1 MTYYWHDYETWGA
14 NPATDRAA
22 QFAGLRTDA
31 ELNPIGEPLVLYA
44 RPAQDVLP
52 QPQACLTTGITPQR
66 ALAEGLPEADF
77 FAAIH
82 AELSQPGTC
91 ALGYNSLRFDDEV
104 TRYGLY
110 RNFFDPYEREWKRGN
125 SRWDL
130 IDVVRLTRALRPEGL
145 EWPVHPD
152 GTTSFRLTD
161 LTAANNI
168 SHTDAHDA
176 LADVQATIALARL
189 LRQQQPRLFEY
200 CRTHHDKTTL
210 SALLDPQAAE
220 PVLHVSARYPAA
232 TGCIALVLPLAWHPT
247 QKNGVIV
254 YDLRQDPTDVLQLSA
269 AEIHARLYTATA
281 DLPDGQVR
289 PALKVVHLNRAPVVV
304 PASTLTDNARA
315 DWHMPAAPAAEHA
328 AALQAA
334 QPALASKL
342 ADVFSIPYPARDTD
356 PDFDLYG
363 GGFLSP
369 PDRALCREIQR
380 ATPTELACLRPD
392 FIDPRLTTLLF
403 RYRAR
408 NWPETLNAQEH
419 AAWETFRQQRLTD
432 PTAGASITLADYQT
446 ELSQLIVDTTLS
458 THQRDLLEALLAWPT
473 QLGLSS
479 HL

>member
-1 MTYYWHDYETWGA
+1 MTFYWHDYETWGA
-14 NPATDRAA
+14 NPAVDRAA
-22 QFAGLRTDA
+22 QFAGIRTDA

-44 RPAQDVLP
+44 QPAQDVLP
-52 QPQACLTTGITPQR
+52 QPQACLTTGITPQQ

-110 RNFFDPYEREWKRGN
+110 RNFFDPCEREWKRGN

-130 IDVVRLTRALRPEGL
+130 IDVVRLTRALRPDGL
-145 EWPVHPD
+145 AWPTHAED

-161 LTAANNI
+161 LTAANDI
-168 SHTDAHDA
+168 GHADAHDA

-189 LRQQQPRLFEY
+189 LRQKQPRLFEY
-200 CRTHHDKTTL
+200 CRTHRDKKTL
-210 SALLDPQAAE
+210 STILDPQAAT

-232 TGCIALVLPLAWHPT
+232 TGCIALVLPLAWHPI

-254 YDLRQDPTDVLQLSA
+254 YDLRQDPGDVLQLSA
-269 AEIHARLYTATA
+269 AEIHTRLYTATD
-281 DLPDGQVR
+281 DLPAGQNR

-304 PASTLTDNARA
+304 PANTLTDAARA
-315 DWHMPAAPAAEHA
+315 DWQMPAAPAAEHT

-334 QPALASKL
+334 QPALAAKL
-342 ADVFSIPYPARDTD
+342 TEVFSIPYPARDTD

-363 GGFLSP
+363 GFFTP
-369 PDRALCREIQR
+369 TDRTLCQEIRQ
-380 ATPTELACLRPD
+380 ATPVQLADMQPD
-392 FIDPRLTTLLF
+392 FNDPRLAPLLF

-408 NWPETLNAQEH
+408 NWPETLNAQESTD
-419 AAWETFRQQRLTD
+419 WDTFRHRRLTD
-432 PTAGASITLADYQT
+432 PAAGAGITLTDYQT
-446 ELSQLIVDTTLS
+446 ELSQLIVDNTL
-458 THQRDLLEALLAWPT
+458 HQKDLLEALLAWPA
-473 QLGLSS
+473 QLGLTNP
-479 HL
+479 

>member
-1 MTYYWHDYETWGA
+1 MTFYWHDYETWGA

-22 QFAGLRTDA
+22 QFAGIRTDA

-52 QPQACLTTGITPQR
+52 QPQACLTTGITPQQ
-66 ALAEGLPEADF
+66 ALAAGLPEADF

-130 IDVVRLTRALRPEGL
+130 IDVVRLTRALRPEGFN
-145 EWPVHPD
+145 WPTHPEA

-161 LTAANNI
+161 L
-168 SHTDAHDA
+168 
-176 LADVQATIALARL
+176 
-189 LRQQQPRLFEY
+189 
-200 CRTHHDKTTL
+200 
-210 SALLDPQAAE
+210 
-220 PVLHVSARYPAA
+220 

-254 YDLRQDPTDVLQLSA
+254 YDLRQAPDDVLQLSVE
-269 AEIHARLYTATA
+269 EIHTRLYTATD
-281 DLPDGQVR
+281 DLPAGQHR

-304 PASTLTDNARA
+304 PANTLTDAART
-315 DWHMPAAPAAEHA
+315 DWQMPAAPAAEHA

-334 QPALASKL
+334 QPALAAKL
-342 ADVFSIPYPARDTD
+342 AEVFSIPYPARDTD
-356 PDFDLYG
+356 PDFALYG
-363 GGFLSP
+363 GGFLAP
-369 PDRALCREIQR
+369 ADRALCQDVRQ
-380 ATPTELACLRPD
+380 ATPEALASLQPD

-408 NWPETLNAQEH
+408 NWPDTLNACEQAE
-419 AAWETFRQQRLTD
+419 WDTFRHQRLTD
-432 PTAGASITLADYQT
+432 PAAGASITLADYQA
-446 ELSQLIVDTTLS
+446 ELSQLIVSATNQ
-458 THQRDLLEALLAWPT
+458 QRELLEALLSWPAE
-473 QLGLSS
+473 LGLTTTS
-479 HL
+479 

>member
-1 MTYYWHDYETWGA
+1 MTFYWHDYETWGA
-14 NPATDRAA
+14 SPATDRAA
-22 QFAGLRTDA
+22 QFAGIRTDA

-44 RPAQDVLP
+44 QPAQDVLP
-52 QPQACLTTGITPQR
+52 QPQACLTTGITPQQ

-130 IDVVRLTRALRPEGL
+130 IDVVRLTRALRPEGFN
-145 EWPVHPD
+145 WPTHPEA

-161 LTAANNI
+161 LTAANGI
-168 SHTDAHDA
+168 GHADAHDA

-200 CRTHHDKTTL
+200 CRTHRDKKTL
-210 SALLDPQAAE
+210 GALLDPQAAT

-254 YDLRQDPTDVLQLSA
+254 YDLRQAPDDVLQLSA
-269 AEIHARLYTATA
+269 EEIHTRLYTATD
-281 DLPDGQVR
+281 DLPAGQHR

-304 PASTLTDNARA
+304 PANTLTDAA
-315 DWHMPAAPAAEHA
+315 CTDWQMPAAPAAEHA

-334 QPALASKL
+334 QPALAAKL
-342 ADVFSIPYPARDTD
+342 AEVFSIPYPARGTD

-363 GGFLSP
+363 GGFLAP
-369 PDRALCREIQR
+369 ADRALCQDVRQ
-380 ATPTELACLRPD
+380 ATPEALASLQPD

-408 NWPETLNAQEH
+408 NWPDTLNACEQAE
-419 AAWETFRQQRLTD
+419 WDTFRHHRLTD
-432 PTAGASITLADYQT
+432 PAAGASITLADYQA
-446 ELSQLIVDTTLS
+446 ELSQLIVSATD
-458 THQRDLLEALLAWPT
+458 QERDLLEALLAWPAE
-473 QLGLSS
+473 LGLTTTS
-479 HL
+479 